1 MEKTGA
7 EWEEYNNA
15 SKWMVT
21 TIVISLIV
29 TIILGVISIPLG
41 YLLGNGISKDSLD
54 DVMKFLQ
61 IIANN
66 PGYLISRYGN
76 WIKQITN
83 YHGEFSLSL
92 WLPILPII
100 STPIGIIIGAITNP
114 YHFQSNIHGSARLA
128 DYKDIKKMGLFDGF
142 CMVIGRYKG
151 KMLKMKETLSTL
163 CCAPPGT
170 GKTAGIVIPT
180 IFNSQGMSLIIN
192 DPKPELC
199 YTTTG
204 ARAKD
209 GPVFVIN
216 WGAEDNPKEGI
227 YYPSWNP
234 LAPNA
239 LPDPGPDRDMYIDS
253 MCNTLVEDPKG
264 GADPHWSK
272 AGRGAL
278 NGLIHLIVFKCE
290 NARANDYFIGRVYEG
305 KLDEEDKKVLESYYT
320 KMHDPMAAKAIQHLR
335 NNTLTIDNYVPI
347 GTWNLLPDKWIGH
360 ESCLAMILEW
370 MVESQIKQA
379 EDIKRRL
386 EEGDQMAAM
395 ADPMRDLLD
404 AAIEEARK
412 YGYSQ
417 RCITELS
424 QLSAMPDKERG
435 SVLSTGLG
443 GIGIFKNSAVV
454 ARTSFSDIHFKDLR
468 GVKDPITGQWKPIAV
483 YLSVNQVDAKALNI
497 ISATFIDLM
506 SAYLI
511 TNPPKFQSKSDG
523 VMGPFPALFVLDEF
537 PTMPK
542 LKAVIEGPAVG
553 RGQKV
558 SYLLIGQDLGQ
569 ISGKYGKDDLETV
582 ISTTACKV
590 ILSQNNEQT
599 AQRFSKMIGNK
610 TVQTS
615 SFSKTEGFSL
625 SKGQNP
631 FSKNVSYQ
639 LQGTSVI
646 STTQLLSLPMLKQV
660 VLMQGFIDRPIMADA
675 PRYYLDKEMLAK
687 SKIPPS
693 PFVPDWIVA
702 QREDVNEDI
711 LSKLGI
717 SYDPNDDE
725 FADEDFDESDDDYEY
740 EDDDSEYE
748 YTSTTSSEE

>member
-1 MEKTGA
+1 MVDKTGA
-7 EWEEYNNA
+7 EWEEYNKA
-15 SKWMVT
+15 SSWLLMS
-21 TIVISLIV
+21 IVISLILTV
-29 TIILGVISIPLG
+29 ILGFIAIPLG
-41 YLLGNGISKDSLD
+41 YLLGSGISKDTLN
-54 DVMKFLQ
+54 DVAKFMQ
-61 IIANN
+61 IVMDN
-66 PGYLISRYGN
+66 PGYLVSRYWN
-76 WIKQITN
+76 WLRQIN
-83 YHGEFSLSL
+83 SYHGEFSLSL
-92 WLPILPII
+92 WIPILPII
-100 STPIGIIIGAITNP
+100 SAPLGIIIGIVSNP

-128 DYKDIKKMGLFDGF
+128 DYKDIKRMGLFDGF
-142 CMVIGRYKG
+142 CMVVGRYRG
-151 KMLKMKETLSTL
+151 RMLKMKETLSTL

-180 IFNSQGMSLIIN
+180 IFNSQGMSLIVN

-199 YTTTG
+199 FTTTG

-234 LAPNA
+234 LSPNA
-239 LPDPGPDRDMYIDS
+239 LPEPGPDRDMYIDS

-278 NGLIHLIVFKCE
+278 NGLIHFIVFKCE

-305 KLDEEDKKVLESYYT
+305 KIDEEDKKVLESYYI
-320 KMHDPMAAKAIQHLR
+320 KMHDPRAAKAIQNLR
-335 NNTLTIDNYVPI
+335 TNSLTIDNYVPI

-404 AAIEEARK
+404 AAIEEARQ

-454 ARTSFSDIHFKDLR
+454 ARTSFSDLHFKDLR
-468 GVKDPITGQWKPIAV
+468 GMKDPITGQWKPIAV

-506 SAYLI
+506 SSYLI
-511 TNPPKFQSKSDG
+511 TNPPNFQSKSDG
-523 VMGPFPALFVLDEF
+523 KMGPFPALFVLDEF

-542 LKAVIEGPAVG
+542 LRAVIEGPAVG

-610 TVQTS
+610 TVQTTS
-615 SFSKTEGFSL
+615 YSKSEGFTL

-631 FSKNVSYQ
+631 FAKNVSYQ

-675 PRYYLDKEMLAK
+675 PRYYLDKEMNAK

-693 PFVPDWIVA
+693 PFIPDWIVA

-717 SYDPNDDE
+717 EYDPNEDE
-725 FADEDFDESDDDYEY
+725 FEDEDFDESDDEY
-740 EDDDSEYE
+740 EDDGG
-748 YTSTTSSEE
+748 TQA